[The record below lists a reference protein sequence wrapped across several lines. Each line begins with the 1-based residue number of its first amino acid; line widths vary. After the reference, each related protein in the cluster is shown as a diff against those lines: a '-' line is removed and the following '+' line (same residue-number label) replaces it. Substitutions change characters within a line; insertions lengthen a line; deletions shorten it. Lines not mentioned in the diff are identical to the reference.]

1 MDFKTTGN
9 LTHFKTLFFQEPVK
23 RLLHLILAVTAIT
36 GMAFAKVITV
46 DNKAGSVAMFTSVQ
60 AAVDAAEVNDTIL
73 IAGSATSYGQAH
85 VTKKLHFVGPGY
97 FLQENSI
104 PGITKEAASVN
115 LSFDFIETQTFQS
128 TSAASTCRGL
138 TITAFWKA
146 GRVGRIFLDQ
156 CRIGRVSGDAGS
168 ANPVTITRCWVES
181 FGGGSSPQANY
192 SIIRSSSIGTLTID
206 PGTTVE
212 HCVISGQASSAVES
226 SISNCTFVTTSD
238 APGDWS
244 ATLKGSVT
252 YSMVA
257 GGLNARGK
265 ASPLPPGV
273 GNVPTIAFVADV
285 FEQGLKA
292 DQIYRLKAGSPAIGI
307 GLNGVDLGMFGGPT
321 PYLISGVPARPRI
334 THLVSPSSATS
345 TSGLRFE
352 VEARSF

>member
-1 MDFKTTGN
+1 MKQ
-9 LTHFKTLFFQEPVK
+9 LFNYA
-23 RLLHLILAVTAIT
+23 LALVASS
-36 GMAFAKVITV
+36 AFASAKVITV

-60 AAVDAAEVNDTIL
+60 AAVDAAEVDDTIL
-73 IAGSATSYGQAH
+73 IAGSATSYGHAR
-85 VTKKLHFVGPGY
+85 VTKKLNFVGPGY

-138 TITAFWKA
+138 TIPSFRKA
-146 GRVGRIFLDQ
+146 ERVGRIFLDQ
-156 CRIGRVSGDAGS
+156 CHVADVRGDTGS
-168 ANPVTITRCWVES
+168 ANPVTITRCWV
-181 FGGGSSPQANY
+181 GLYAGGSSPQANY
-192 SIIRSSSIGTLTID
+192 SIIRSSSIRTLTID

-226 SISNCTFVTTSD
+226 SISNCTFVTD
-238 APGDWS
+238 ADEPGNYYGS
-244 ATLKGSVT
+244 LKGSVT
-252 YSMVA
+252 YSLMA

-285 FEQGLKA
+285 FEQGLRA

-307 GLNGVDLGMFGGPT
+307 GLNGVDLGMFGGPN

-352 VEARSF
+352 VEAKSF